1 MAILTEEGEL
11 VRVAGSS
18 FEANGKFKIYSS
30 KATPAPGD
38 EIKVLDEGTGIDNFV
53 SILTNQ
59 VLILKTPPT
68 DSNLVV
74 PFDVSDNLATW
85 MQFLD
90 PTADFSLSFDNVAD
104 KNIQSFEFH
113 LTKPWEL
120 TFSSSAAALLFSFGP
135 NVGQEGARV
144 PAPGVTEEGKMLYFG
159 LDSRYSNTATSTIKE
174 LFDFAGIRSS
184 PPSVLA
190 DWTVS
195 LEEDSSEPKRN
206 ALWFSPVNYYQSI
219 MRLQFGLDAT
229 NTTQFQEFIADSL
242 PSFKFEGVDV
252 ICKKVL
258 TSAKSNGKPV
268 AVDSGEVLI
277 QAKCS
282 ITPKG
287 KELKVTAGISF
298 YSRRYDL
305 TLMLDSDDALGVILE
320 WLAELAGVDM
330 SFIQPLLDDGGL
342 FGENLFLRQIKISL
356 EATNGGKKTKL
367 SSFSLDIEA
376 KATIGQAKDNPN
388 PVVFLLNYSWRE
400 NGAKWGSIKGSLW
413 NYFDLLPDRD
423 LRPGYE
429 LTSNLVPRTID
440 AAKTLSIIS
449 MIPDVTVENVPENI
463 PTEISRAYIVLNQ
476 DSMAIG
482 GTVQSKDFDAN
493 KEYPVPQLDLG
504 AISIDGSYS
513 WKTKKATLSVGIM
526 VEMKPSVYSKHQ
538 DTAIL
543 AGSVEYDSG
552 TGKWLLG
559 ASLNGLYLSTLYEFF
574 DKSSGEGDHAIP
586 LIESIEVESMN
597 LVYKYEKTEASPPG
611 RASGSEFTFD
621 GLLKV
626 DVLQLKFSFVYEN
639 KAWKIEARLDAGSPT
654 TIGKILRNI
663 LGDQDLDIPGF
674 LDDAALNP
682 DKDKIELAVEKGPAE
697 NGGSGSFQF
706 MTTLV
711 VTPGDF
717 QITLTFAQLHGKDWP
732 ADSPSKRL
740 VKVALTAVPAVDI
753 PLVGNLTQPFD
764 EMYYMWIQDSS
775 NQKKSQMPGLTRQD
789 ITDLNLNTIMKEH
802 PLVAKDKT
810 KTPNKDDLLLEAG
823 SHLAI
828 IIKDEKG
835 VRECLLDYDFKRQAV
850 QSQANKKKKQRQRQR
865 QMIEAGDY
873 LAAEGE
879 EEKPESD
886 GTNSSAPFKKKSGP
900 LSISNIGLKYEDKVL
915 HISFN
920 ATMELGPVGLS
931 LLGFSLNLELTS
943 LDLKQVTILPP
954 SLEGFAVAFERK
966 PLTIAGII
974 RHGQTSTLNYYAGG
988 LIVGWTPYQLE
999 AAGFYGEAKPASAA
1013 PFTSVFVF
1021 ARLDGPLI
1029 TLEFA
1034 EISGVTGG
1042 FGYKSE
1048 VRVPKAAEIT
1058 KFPFIDQS
1066 QLGSAES
1073 ALEALEKLT
1082 DPGAGGW
1089 FTPHDDT
1096 YWAAAG
1102 MKIDAFQ
1109 MISLDA
1115 VVVVQ
1120 FGEAIKL
1127 GIFGVALV
1135 DIPNTGSGFKL
1146 AHVELGIAVVV
1157 DFDYGIVK
1165 AEAQLSPKSYI
1176 LDPNC
1181 HLTGG
1186 FALYYWFDAP
1196 HADHDNVG
1204 NFVFSLGGYH
1214 QAFDVPAGWPNPER
1228 LAISWNLGS
1237 NLSIAGEA
1245 YFAITPKVCMGG
1257 GRLRASFSAGPV
1269 AAWFDAFAN
1278 FLINYKPFHFYSEAG
1293 ICVGVS
1299 FNLDILFIHIHISAE
1314 LSADLYLWGPPLAG
1328 KVHVDIKV
1336 AQFDISFGGSRD
1348 TTRAINLDEF
1358 YELVLQASS
1367 KASQAAALEDSRIRE
1382 LAEGEEEA
1390 EVSNFNRKPDN
1401 QGHTFLAQT
1410 GLLNDS
1416 SNPSRD
1422 QNAPW
1427 VVRGGTF
1434 SFLIGCKM
1442 VIDDAKLVD
1451 DDEKELSSVTSK
1463 AGTIYAKPMRL
1474 AGSDH
1479 LDSNLV
1485 VKITQPEETKIW
1497 QMSQDYKSVPT
1508 GLWAEYHDRD
1518 DPSTGNNNIDDL
1530 LKVNDSGMRL
1540 MSGVLFMAPPPVM
1553 SQDRLPV
1560 FNIIDATLQ
1569 QIDAEKGFPA
1579 LEFSSPDWEP
1589 DQPTIDPS
1597 EQWTAVHDKWKTP
1610 AWNTDD
1616 YDDDGDDDD
1625 DAEALTEGGHEI
1637 KVEEDTRDVQKQF
1650 VLSWA
1655 EAFQWD
1661 SALSTIAQMPRMLDK
1676 RFNELFVAAPMMTT
1690 PWQGW

>member
-1 MAILTEEGEL
+1 MTIPTGEGEL
-11 VRVAGSS
+11 ARETGSLLG
-18 FEANGKFKIYSS
+18 ADGKFKIYSS
-30 KATPAPGD
+30 KLTPDPN
-38 EIKVLDEGTGIDNFV
+38 EEYKKLVEGTGIDNFV
-53 SILTNQ
+53 STLINQ
-59 VLILKTPPT
+59 VMILKTLPT
-68 DSNLVV
+68 DSNLIV

-85 MQFLD
+85 MKFQD
-90 PTADFSLSFDNVAD
+90 PAAEFSLSFDNASD
-104 KNIQSFEFH
+104 KNIQSFGFH
-113 LTKPWEL
+113 LTKPWGL
-120 TFSSSAAALLFSFGP
+120 TFSSSTEALLFSFGP
-135 NVGQEGARV
+135 NVGLEGPRV
-144 PAPGVTEEGKMLYFG
+144 PIPGVNEDGTMLYFG
-159 LDSRYSNTATSTIKE
+159 LDPRYSNIATSTIKG

-190 DWTVS
+190 NWTVS
-195 LEEDSSEPKRN
+195 LEKEGSSPKRN

-219 MRLQFGLDAT
+219 VRLQFSLDAT
-229 NTTQFQEFIADSL
+229 NTTQFQEFIAGSL

-258 TSAKSNGKPV
+258 TSATSGGKLV
-268 AVDSGEVLI
+268 AVESGEVSI
-277 QAKCS
+277 EAHCS

-287 KELKVTAGISF
+287 KELKMSAGISF

-305 TLMLDSDDALGVILE
+305 TLMLDSDDALSVILE
-320 WLAELAGVDM
+320 WLAELAGVDT
-330 SFIQPLLDDGGL
+330 SFIQPLLDNGGL
-342 FGENLFLRQIKISL
+342 FGKSLFLRQIKVSL
-356 EATNGGKKTKL
+356 EATEGGKETKIA
-367 SSFSLDIEA
+367 SFSLDIEA
-376 KATIGQAKDNPN
+376 KTTLGQAKDQPN
-388 PVVFLLNYSWRE
+388 PVVFLLNYSWIN
-400 NGAKWGSIKGSLW
+400 NGPQWGSIKD
-413 NYFDLLPDRD
+413 FDLSPDRD
-423 LRPGYE
+423 LWPAYE
-429 LTSNLVPRTID
+429 STSNLVPRTTD
-440 AAKTLSIIS
+440 AAKTLSILS
-449 MIPDVTVENVPENI
+449 MIPEVTIENVPENI
-463 PTEISRAYIVLNQ
+463 PTEISRAYIVLSQ
-476 DSMAIG
+476 DSVAIG
-482 GTVQSKDFDAN
+482 GTVESKIFDTS
-493 KEYPVPQLDLG
+493 KEYPAPQLDLG
-504 AISIDGSYS
+504 VISIDGSYS
-513 WKTKKATLSVGIM
+513 WKTKNATLSVGIM
-526 VEMKPSVYSKHQ
+526 VEMKPSIYSKHQ
-538 DTAIL
+538 DTATL
-543 AGSVEYDSG
+543 AGSIDYNS
-552 TGKWLLG
+552 GKWTLS

-574 DKSSGEGDHAIP
+574 DKSSGEGDHVIP
-586 LIESIEVESMN
+586 LIESIEVESMD
-597 LVYKYEKTEASPPG
+597 LVYNYEKTESSPAG
-611 RASGSEFTFD
+611 TVSGSDFTFKGVLD
-621 GLLKV
+621 V
-626 DVLQLKFSFVYEN
+626 DVLQLNFDFVY
-639 KAWKIEARLDAGSPT
+639 KDRAWKIEASLDAGTPT
-654 TIGKILRNI
+654 TIGQILRSI

-674 LDDAALNP
+674 LNDATLNP
-682 DKDKIELAVEKGPAE
+682 DKDIIKLAVEKGPTG
-697 NGGSGSFQF
+697 NGGSSNFQF
-706 MTTLV
+706 ITTLT

-717 QITLTFAQLHGKDWP
+717 QITLTFAQLHGEDWP
-732 ADSPSKRL
+732 ATSPSKRL
-740 VKVALTAVPAVDI
+740 VKVTLTAVPTVDI

-775 NQKKSQMPGLTRQD
+775 NQIGPQMPGLTRQD
-789 ITDLNLNTIMKEH
+789 IANLNLNLIMQEH
-802 PLVAKDKT
+802 PLVAKDKA
-810 KTPNKDDLLLEAG
+810 KTPNKNDVLLEAG

-828 IIKDEKG
+828 IVKDEKG

-850 QSQANKKKKQRQRQR
+850 QSQANNKKRQRQAVESGR
-865 QMIEAGDY
+865 YITAAGD
-873 LAAEGE
+873 
-879 EEKPESD
+879 EEKSESD
-886 GTNSSAPFKKKSGP
+886 GTNVSAPFKKKSGP
-900 LSISNIGLKYEDKVL
+900 LSISNIGLKYVDKVL

-943 LDLKQVTILPP
+943 LDLKQVTMLPP
-954 SLEGFAVAFERK
+954 SLEGFTVAFERK

-974 RHGQTSTLNYYAGG
+974 RHGQSSTLNYYAGG

-999 AAGFYGEAKPASAA
+999 AAGFYGEAKPKGAS
-1013 PFTSVFVF
+1013 PFTSIFVF

-1048 VRVPKAAEIT
+1048 VRIPTAAQVT
-1058 KFPFIDQS
+1058 SFPFVDQS
-1066 QLGSAES
+1066 QLGSAET
-1073 ALEALEKLT
+1073 ALDALEKLT

-1089 FTPHDDT
+1089 FAPHDDT
-1096 YWAAAG
+1096 FWAAAG

-1120 FGEAIKL
+1120 FGNAIKL

-1135 DIPNTGSGFKL
+1135 DIPDTGHSFKL

-1196 HADHDNVG
+1196 HADRDNVG

-1214 QAFDVPAGWPNPER
+1214 QAFAVPAGWPNPER
-1228 LAISWNLGS
+1228 LAISWHLGK

-1269 AAWFDAFAN
+1269 VAWFDAFAN

-1336 AQFDISFGGSRD
+1336 AQFDIGFGGSRD
-1348 TTRAINLDEF
+1348 TTAAISLDEF
-1358 YELVLQASS
+1358 YELVLQTSS
-1367 KASQAAALEDSRIRE
+1367 KTSQAAAVEDSRIRE
-1382 LAEGEEEA
+1382 LVGGEDET
-1390 EVSNFNRKPDN
+1390 EVVKINRKPDN
-1401 QGHTFLAQT
+1401 QGHTFLAQS

-1416 SNPSRD
+1416 SDPSRG

-1434 SFLIGCKM
+1434 SFLVGCKM

-1451 DDEKELSSVTSK
+1451 EDGKELSAVASK
-1463 AGTIYAKPMRL
+1463 SGSIYAKPMKL
-1474 AGSDH
+1474 MGSNH

-1508 GLWAEYHDRD
+1508 ALWAEYHPGD
-1518 DPSTGNNNIDDL
+1518 DPSTGKNNINNL
-1530 LKVNDSGMRL
+1530 LNVDNSDIRL
-1540 MSGVLFMAPPPVM
+1540 MSGVLLMVPPPVM

-1560 FNIIDATLQ
+1560 FNVMDAMLQ
-1569 QIDAEKGFPA
+1569 EIDAEKGFPA
-1579 LEFSSPDWEP
+1579 EEYSSPDWEP
-1589 DQPTIDPS
+1589 DQSTVVPS
-1597 EQWTAVHDKWKTP
+1597 EQWTAVHDKWKSP
-1610 AWNTDD
+1610 AWNTDE
-1616 YDDDGDDDD
+1616 YDEDV
-1625 DAEALTEGGHEI
+1625 LTECDRE
-1637 KVEEDTRDVQKQF
+1637 VEVQEDTRDVQTQF
-1650 VLSWA
+1650 VKSWA

-1661 SALSTIAQMPRMLDK
+1661 SALSTLARMPRMLDK

-1690 PWQGW
+1690 SFQGW

>member
-1 MAILTEEGEL
+1 MAILTGEGGPVL
-11 VRVAGSS
+11 VASS
-18 FEANGKFKIYSS
+18 SLEANGKFKIYSS
-30 KATPAPGD
+30 RATPDPGD
-38 EIKVLDEGTGIDNFV
+38 ETKVLEEGTGIDNFV
-53 SILTNQ
+53 TILTKQ

-68 DSNLVV
+68 NSNLVV
-74 PFDVSDNLATW
+74 PFDATDDLSTW
-85 MQFLD
+85 MHFLD
-90 PTADFSLSFDNVAD
+90 PTADFSLTFDNITD
-104 KNIQSFEFH
+104 RNIQSFEFH
-113 LTKPWEL
+113 LTKPWDL
-120 TFSSSAAALLFSFGP
+120 TFSSSTEALLFSFGP
-135 NVGQEGARV
+135 GVGLEGSRV
-144 PAPGVTEEGKMLYFG
+144 PSPGVTEEGKMLYFG
-159 LDSRYSNTATSTIKE
+159 LDPKRSHTATSSIKE

-190 DWTVS
+190 DWKVS
-195 LEEDSSEPKRN
+195 LEEENSVPKHN

-219 MRLQFGLDAT
+219 VRLQFGLDAT
-229 NTTQFQEFIADSL
+229 NTAQFQDFIADSL
-242 PSFKFEGVDV
+242 PSFNFEGVDV

-258 TSAKSNGKPV
+258 TSAKSNGKPI
-268 AVDSGEVLI
+268 AVDSGEVLV

-287 KELKVTAGISF
+287 KELKMTAGISF

-305 TLMLDSDDALGVILE
+305 TLILDSDDALGVILE

-330 SFIQPLLDDGGL
+330 SFIQPLLDNGGL

-356 EATNGGKKTKL
+356 EATSGGKKTKL
-367 SSFSLDIEA
+367 ASFSLDIEA
-376 KATIGQAKDNPN
+376 KATIGKAKDKPD
-388 PVVFLLNYSWRE
+388 PVVFLLNYSWRA
-400 NGAKWGSIKGSLW
+400 NGAKWGSVKGSLW
-413 NYFDLLPDRD
+413 NYFDLSSDRD

-429 LTSNLVPRTID
+429 LTSNLVPRTTN
-440 AAKTLSIIS
+440 AAKTLSIVS
-449 MIPDVTVENVPENI
+449 MIPNVTVENVPENI

-476 DSMAIG
+476 DSVAVG
-482 GTVQSKDFDAN
+482 GTVQSKDFDSS
-493 KEYPVPQLDLG
+493 KEYSVPQLDLG
-504 AISIDGSYS
+504 VISIDGSYS
-513 WKTKKATLSVGIM
+513 WQTKKSMLSVGIM
-526 VEMKPSVYSKHQ
+526 VEMKPSVYSTHQ
-538 DTAIL
+538 ETAVL
-543 AGSVEYDSG
+543 AGSIEYNSG
-552 TGKWLLG
+552 VWSLR

-574 DKSSGEGDHAIP
+574 DKSSGEGDHVMP
-586 LIESIEVESMN
+586 LIEAIEVESMDLIYN
-597 LVYKYEKTEASPPG
+597 YKKTEASPPG
-611 RASGSEFTFD
+611 TVSGSDFTFD
-621 GLLKV
+621 GSLKV
-626 DVLQLKFSFVYEN
+626 DVLQLKFNFKYEN
-639 KAWKIEARLDAGSPT
+639 RVWKIWASLAAGSPT
-654 TIGKILRNI
+654 TIGKIMRNI
-663 LGDQDLDIPGF
+663 LGDRDLDIPGF
-674 LDDAALNP
+674 LDDATLSP
-682 DKDKIELAVEKGPAE
+682 DKDKIELVVEKGLAE
-697 NGGSGSFQF
+697 NGGSGAFQF
-706 MTTLV
+706 MTTLT

-732 ADSPSKRL
+732 ANSPSKRL
-740 VKVALTAVPAVDI
+740 VKVALTGVPAVDI
-753 PLVGNLTQPFD
+753 PLVGNITQPFD

-789 ITDLNLNTIMKEH
+789 ITDLNLNPIMKDH
-802 PLVAKDKT
+802 PLVAKDKA
-810 KTPNKDDLLLEAG
+810 KSQAKDDLLLEAG

-828 IIKDEKG
+828 IMKDEKG
-835 VRECLLDYDFKRQAV
+835 VRECLLDYDFKRQGV
-850 QSQANKKKKQRQRQR
+850 QSRAMKKDKKR
-865 QMIEAGDY
+865 QMIEAGHY
-873 LAAEGE
+873 LAAAGE
-879 EEKPESD
+879 KEEKPDSD

-900 LSISNIGLKYEDKVL
+900 LSISNIGLKYENKVL

-931 LLGFSLNLELTS
+931 LLGFSLNLKLTS
-943 LDLKQVTILPP
+943 FDLKQVQILPP

-999 AAGFYGEAKPASAA
+999 AAGFYGEAKPSGSA

-1048 VRVPKAAEIT
+1048 VRVPTAAEIT
-1058 KFPFIDQS
+1058 NFPFIDQS

-1073 ALEALEKLT
+1073 ALDTLEKLT

-1135 DIPNTGSGFKL
+1135 DIPNSGSGFKL

-1157 DFDYGIVK
+1157 DFDFGIVK

-1214 QAFDVPAGWPNPER
+1214 QAFKVPAGWPNPER

-1358 YELVLQASS
+1358 YELVLQSSS
-1367 KASQAAALEDSRIRE
+1367 KSSQAAALGDSKVRE

-1390 EVSNFNRKPDN
+1390 YISKFNRKPDN
-1401 QGHTFLAQT
+1401 QGHTFLAQS

-1416 SNPSRD
+1416 SNPSRGK
-1422 QNAPW
+1422 NAPW

-1434 SFLIGCKM
+1434 SFLLGCKM

-1451 DDEKELSSVTSK
+1451 DDKEELGSVSSK
-1463 AGTIYAKPMRL
+1463 AGAIYAKPMRL

-1485 VKITQPEETKIW
+1485 VNITQPEETKIW
-1497 QMSQDYKSVPT
+1497 RMSQDYKSVPT
-1508 GLWAEYHDRD
+1508 GLWAEYRDRD
-1518 DPSTGNNNIDDL
+1518 DPSAGNNNNIDDL
-1530 LKVNDSGMRL
+1530 LKVDNSGIQL

-1560 FNIIDATLQ
+1560 FNIMDATLQ
-1569 QIDAEKGFPA
+1569 EIDAEKGFPA
-1579 LEFSSPDWEP
+1579 IEYSNSDWEP
-1589 DQPTIDPS
+1589 DQPTTDPS
-1597 EQWTAVHDKWKTP
+1597 KQWAAVQDKWKTP
-1610 AWNTDD
+1610 GWDS
-1616 YDDDGDDDD
+1616 DDDD
-1625 DAEALTEGGHEI
+1625 DFSTEGSPEAA
-1637 KVEEDTRDVQKQF
+1637 VEEDARDVQKQF
-1650 VLSWA
+1650 VQSWA

-1661 SALSTIAQMPRMLDK
+1661 SALSAIAKMPRMLDK
-1676 RFNELFVAAPMMTT
+1676 RFNELFVAAPMMTK
-1690 PWQGW
+1690 